1 MTDTGPCFH
10 PVDIQCGHI
19 HIVGGFSG
27 KKSPVTSRT
36 IVTGPDRTS
45 HIFVKMSTAEA
56 WMRRVLP
63 HKLRRSGSTLLNV
76 LRTHIR
82 RKADGFD
89 GPDDDVPPG
98 DEYDPM
104 DEISSGVDANALVP
118 AAGRNYRA
126 RYYRNWAKHCI
137 VTVNLPCRCLRIDP
151 TCKDMRLVTLY
162 LVDRKT
168 IWLSINDVAWAV
180 QYINDELQVNN
191 EAGEH
196 NN

>member
-1 MTDTGPCFH
+1 
-10 PVDIQCGHI
+10 
-19 HIVGGFSG
+19 
-27 KKSPVTSRT
+27 
-36 IVTGPDRTS
+36 
-45 HIFVKMSTAEA
+45 
-56 WMRRVLP
+56 
-63 HKLRRSGSTLLNV
+63 
-76 LRTHIR
+76 
-82 RKADGFD
+82 
-89 GPDDDVPPG
+89 
-98 DEYDPM
+98 M

-137 VTVNLPCRCLRIDP
+137 VTVKLPCRCLRIDP
-151 TCKDMRLVTLY
+151 TCQDMRLVTLY